1 VRATRAVIGLVGIV
15 VAAVGVVKLL
25 DLGFENLRDTVI
37 WLVSGV
43 ISHDG
48 LLAPIVVALGVVVVR
63 LVPPWS
69 RTPVVAGFVVLGSA
83 TIMAIP
89 VLGRYGARPD
99 NPSLLDRNYVGG
111 WLVLAGLVVVAAALA
126 SWWNRRGPADIDEEL
141 VAADSGGHTGED
153 ADGPTVPRT
162 GRP

>member
-1 VRATRAVIGLVGIV
+1 MRATRAVIGLVGIV
-15 VAAVGVVKLL
+15 AGAVGVMKLL
-25 DLGFENLRDTVI
+25 DLGFENLKDTVI

-43 ISHDG
+43 IAHDG
-48 LLAPIVVALGVVVVR
+48 LLAPIVVALGVVAVR

-126 SWWNRRGPADIDEEL
+126 SWWNRRRPAEIDEEL
-141 VAADSGGHTGED
+141 VVADNGGHTGDD
-153 ADGPTVPRT
+153 ADVPTVPRT